1 MDLIGSVGRVT
12 KELTLADELSIQG
25 TAAALRDLR
34 HGWN

>member
-1 MDLIGSVGRVT
+1 MDLIGTVGRAT
-12 KELTLADELSIQG
+12 KELTLADELALRG